1 MEDLK
6 KDRECLH
13 CNKFFDCEGKPPD
26 IENCLQFEER
36 EELKEGD

>member
-13 CNKFFDCEGKPPD
+13 CGKFFECEGKPKD
-26 IENCLQFEER
+26 VKECLQFEER
-36 EELKEGD
+36 KKEGK